1 MGAVQ
6 AMGPGTGS
14 GMVTVHASYASW
26 LVTSTLWLLSYTKF
40 TVSPET
46 RREVYWIELQRFSQ
60 SRRRPLLGSSPGWKC
75 PLALSHLRHYAKRQ
89 LTPVQVDV
97 KLCLTWRHAQLV
109 LRHAVDPLHIVA
121 GTVAAGNQAGCK
133 KSQDANYIHL
143 KLFSFHTKCKDNAF
157 HLLCLILYNKYKML
171 WRLSS

>member
-1 MGAVQ
+1 MNRAAKVFTITEK
-6 AMGPGTGS
+6 APTR
-14 GMVTVHASYASW
+14 VFSW
-26 LVTSTLWLLSYTKF
+26 LKVPSSTF
-40 TVSPET
+40 TFKT
-46 RREVYWIELQRFSQ
+46 L
-60 SRRRPLLGSSPGWKC
+60 
-75 PLALSHLRHYAKRQ
+75 LRHYSKRP

-121 GTVAAGNQAGCK
+121 GAVAAGNQAGCK

-157 HLLCLILYNKYKML
+157 HLLCLILYNINTKCYGDYPLKYSCYLINISKHIDII
-171 WRLSS
+171 

>member
-46 RREVYWIELQRFSQ
+46 RREVYSIELQMIHRFSQ
-60 SRRRPLLGSSPGWKC
+60 SRRRPHTR
-75 PLALSHLRHYAKRQ
+75 A
-89 LTPVQVDV
+89 
-97 KLCLTWRHAQLV
+97 
-109 LRHAVDPLHIVA
+109 
-121 GTVAAGNQAGCK
+121 
-133 KSQDANYIHL
+133 
-143 KLFSFHTKCKDNAF
+143 FSWF
-157 HLLCLILYNKYKML
+157 
-171 WRLSS
+171 